1 MTEPDEAL
9 LWAREQAVAWWER
22 APGVREKD
30 KAAHIENIRAG
41 KSDDDLEDAVRDRLS
56 WLEGYRAG
64 TAASEARIK
73 ELEARVAELEAALRD
88 IAEGDVCVCDLR
100 DARDRTL
107 QSIALAALKEADQ

>member
-1 MTEPDEAL
+1 MTKPDEAL
-9 LWAREQAVAWWER
+9 LWARENMAKWCEENDEHQLAQTYRSGAEDIR
-22 APGVREKD
+22 LIDEVR
-30 KAAHIENIRAG
+30 
-41 KSDDDLEDAVRDRLS
+41 
-56 WLEGYRAG
+56 GYRAG
-64 TAASEARIK
+64 AAASADRIK